1 MFDPL
6 QYKILIVDDVV
17 ANVLLLKTI
26 LKKEGFTIV
35 TAGNG
40 VEALECVAR
49 ENPDLILLDVMM
61 PEMDGYE
68 AAVHIKENP
77 DTAAIPIIFL
87 TALNDTENIVKGFR
101 VGGNDY
107 LTKPFR
113 KEELVTRV
121 RFQLNLL
128 EAERTVQKQ
137 QDELRQVIAARDK
150 LYSVISHD
158 LRAPIGSLK
167 MMNNVV
173 LSAMEEEP
181 VSEDVKEMV
190 RMINKT
196 SEEVY
201 GLLDNL
207 LKWTKSRLGALKIAR
222 QSVQMSELF
231 EDIRNVYTPIAM
243 QKSVRLEMEV
253 PEDIEANVDIEMVKS
268 IIRNLLSNA
277 VKFSYKDGIVR
288 VGCVK
293 KDHGVEIRVAD
304 EGKGIAVADQDKLL
318 KENTHYTTF
327 GTGNEKGS
335 GLGLLLC
342 RDFAVLHG
350 GKLWFES
357 EVGKGTTFY
366 VFLPF

>member
-6 QYKILIVDDVV
+6 QYKLLIVDDVI

-40 VEALECVAR
+40 VEALECMTR
-49 ENPDLILLDVMM
+49 EKPDLVLLDVMM

-68 AAVHIKENP
+68 AAAHIRENP
-77 DTAAIPIIFL
+77 ETAGIPIIFL

-128 EAERTVQKQ
+128 QAERTVQKQ

-173 LSAMEEEP
+173 LAAMEDEP
-181 VSEDVKEMV
+181 VGEEVKEMV

-207 LKWTKSRLGALKIAR
+207 LKWTKSRLGALKVAR
-222 QSVQMSELF
+222 QPIRVRELF
-231 EDIRNVYTPIAM
+231 EDIRDVYAPIAL
-243 QKSVRLEMEV
+243 QKSVSLEMEM
-253 PEDIEANVDIEMVKS
+253 PEDTEINVDIEMVKS
-268 IIRNLLSNA
+268 IIRNLISNA
-277 VKFSYKDGIVR
+277 VKFSYEGGTVR
-288 VGCVK
+288 VSCAKREEGM
-293 KDHGVEIRVAD
+293 EIRVSD
-304 EGKGIAVADQDKLL
+304 QGKGIPVADQDKLL

-342 RDFAVLHG
+342 RDFAELHG

-357 EVGKGTTFY
+357 EEGKGTSFY
-366 VFLPF
+366 VFLPS